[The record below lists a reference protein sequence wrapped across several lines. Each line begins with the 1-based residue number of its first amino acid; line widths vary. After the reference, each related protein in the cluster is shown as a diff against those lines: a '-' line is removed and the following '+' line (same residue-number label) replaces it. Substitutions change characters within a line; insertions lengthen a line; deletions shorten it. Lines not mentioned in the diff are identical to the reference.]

1 MSSKKVKRD
10 GWLIMPVVHSTY
22 NDEAVEK
29 AFLDKARDILSP
41 GSTSLNF
48 MLLTGNYFQEKG
60 YAYSAIRAWRG
71 AAKPSEKSRRK
82 PLLDATFACLS
93 VYLSGLVGYTTDYF
107 YAFDEIKELLLQAER
122 EDLWDII
129 QEKLPFVSL
138 PPLEMLPEG
147 LKSPVSPYYTIKA
160 DEQLVLGELYQSV
173 HLSSI
178 VKTLQSRYFAS
189 YSYMGYSAF
198 GFFQELPQSAN
209 FGFDK
214 EPKTFTADIP
224 SGEEIVKF
232 VDEVETLKDLF
243 TALIEAHNASLLE
256 QFLIPDYESL
266 LNKVLEMEEM

>member
-1 MSSKKVKRD
+1 MSNRRKKTD

-29 AFLDKARDILSP
+29 AFLDKARDIISK
-41 GSTSLNF
+41 GSSDLNF

-71 AAKPSEKSRRK
+71 AAKPSQKSRRK

-93 VYLSGLVGYTTDYF
+93 VYLSGLVGYTTDYYF
-107 YAFDEIKELLLQAER
+107 AFDEIKQILVEKER

-138 PPLEMLPEG
+138 PPMEMLPEG
-147 LKSPVSPYYTIKA
+147 LKSPVSPYFTIRA

-189 YSYMGYSAF
+189 YSSMGYSAF
-198 GFFQELPQSAN
+198 GFFQQLPQSAN
-209 FGFDK
+209 FGFDQ
-214 EPKTFTADIP
+214 EPKEFTGEIP
-224 SGEEIVKF
+224 SAEEIINF
-232 VDEVETLKDLF
+232 VNEVETLKDLF
-243 TALIEAHNASLLE
+243 NALIEAHNASLLE

-266 LNKVLEMEEM
+266 LNKVLEMEEA